1 MIMENINTHTLQD
14 ILRVEQ
20 IRLSTTT
27 NPFMRRVIKNRI
39 SSIAGELL
47 YRWKKETQVLGA

>member
-1 MIMENINTHTLQD
+1 MIMENINTRTLQD

-27 NPFMRRVIKNRI
+27 NPLMRGVIKNRI
-39 SSIAGELL
+39 SSIASELL
-47 YRWKKETQVLGA
+47 YRWKKETQVLGT